1 VVEEDQLV
9 PAAVEFAAGVAKKSP
24 LAVRNAKQV
33 LNAAWWEGTGISA
46 ALRLEREVTSRYCL
60 TSEDAHEG
68 LDAFANK
75 RRPQFTGR

>member
-1 VVEEDQLV
+1 M
-9 PAAVEFAAGVAKKSP
+9 A
-24 LAVRNAKQV
+24 NAKQV
-33 LNAAWWEGTGISA
+33 LNAAWWEGTGIPA

-60 TSEDAHEG
+60 TSEDAREG